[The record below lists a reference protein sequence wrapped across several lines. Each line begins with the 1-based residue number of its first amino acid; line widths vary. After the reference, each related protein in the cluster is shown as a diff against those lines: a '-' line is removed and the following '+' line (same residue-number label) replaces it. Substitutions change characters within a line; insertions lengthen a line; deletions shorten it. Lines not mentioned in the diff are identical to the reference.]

1 VITLKNKINF
11 QKKLFIR
18 SIFTGFFGGILFYL
32 AMLFLLAFNFVDKQF
47 FPEILLTK
55 GFMKQLMNFL
65 IIIILSSI
73 HATIYHL
80 IFKKILN
87 LWFSVS
93 YGIVLF
99 LLLFSINLFVE
110 KLKISINDSTSLI
123 TLLSLFIFYGVFIS
137 YSISFD
143 YYETIQ
149 RTRINQS
156 ST

>member
-1 VITLKNKINF
+1 
-11 QKKLFIR
+11 
-18 SIFTGFFGGILFYL
+18 
-32 AMLFLLAFNFVDKQF
+32 MLFLLAFNFVDKQF

-99 LLLFSINLFVE
+99 FLLFCLYLFVE
-110 KLKISINDSTSLI
+110 ILIISIKINILLI
-123 TLLSLFIFYGVFIS
+123 YILSLFYFYCLV
-137 YSISFD
+137 YLTVSFCFF
-143 YYETIQ
+143 YYLV
-149 RTRINQS
+149 
-156 ST
+156 

>member
-1 VITLKNKINF
+1 
-11 QKKLFIR
+11 
-18 SIFTGFFGGILFYL
+18 
-32 AMLFLLAFNFVDKQF
+32 MLFLLAFNFVDKQF

-110 KLKISINDSTSLI
+110 KLKISIKDRKSTRLNSSHVASSYAVFCLKKKKWI
-123 TLLSLFIFYGVFIS
+123 DFIHCN
-137 YSISFD
+137 
-143 YYETIQ
+143 T
-149 RTRINQS
+149 
-156 ST
+156 

>member
-1 VITLKNKINF
+1 
-11 QKKLFIR
+11 
-18 SIFTGFFGGILFYL
+18 
-32 AMLFLLAFNFVDKQF
+32 MLFLLAFNFVDKQF

-110 KLKISINDSTSLI
+110 KLKISINVSTSLI
-123 TLLSLFIFYGVFIS
+123 TIFIFFIFYAFFFI
-137 YSISFD
+137 YSIFFNFYD
-143 YYETIQ
+143 IIN
-149 RTRINQS
+149 RKRINQS
-156 ST
+156 YT